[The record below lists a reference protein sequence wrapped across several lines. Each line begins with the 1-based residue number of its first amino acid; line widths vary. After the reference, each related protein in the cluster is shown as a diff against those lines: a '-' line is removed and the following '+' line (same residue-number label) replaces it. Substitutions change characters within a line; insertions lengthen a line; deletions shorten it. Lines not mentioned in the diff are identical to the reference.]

1 MAEIITVCENEEKGT
16 KKKAVAEGTLEED
29 YGLVGDAHAD
39 CCIHRQVSLLAMG
52 G

>member
-1 MAEIITVCENEEKGT
+1 MTEIIAVCKSEEKGT
-16 KKKAVAEGTLEED
+16 KRKAAVEGILEED

-39 CCIHRQVSLLAMG
+39 CCTHRQVSLLAMG